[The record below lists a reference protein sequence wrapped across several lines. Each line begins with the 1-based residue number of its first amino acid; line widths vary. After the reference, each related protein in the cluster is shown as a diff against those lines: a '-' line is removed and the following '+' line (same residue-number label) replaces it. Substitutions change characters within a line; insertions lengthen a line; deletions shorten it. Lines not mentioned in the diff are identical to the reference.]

1 MFPIVPSSFPGESTA
16 VASAHRS
23 WRFLSAQLRG
33 SALRALLQG
42 LRQQPGERRRCEATV
57 TGEDPKRAPGGVLS
71 RRPGARKKGRFTLAK
86 MWLWINTYENTMFIG
101 MNIHKSQLF

>member
-57 TGEDPKRAPGGVLS
+57 TGEDPKRAPGGS
-71 RRPGARKKGRFTLAK
+71 FQGAQAPEKKGGSL
-86 MWLWINTYENTMFIG
+86 
-101 MNIHKSQLF
+101 

>member
-42 LRQQPGERRRCEATV
+42 LRQPGERRRCEAGQPGKTRK
-57 TGEDPKRAPGGVLS
+57 GHRGGPFKAPE
-71 RRPGARKKGRFTLAK
+71 KKGGSL
-86 MWLWINTYENTMFIG
+86 
-101 MNIHKSQLF
+101 